1 MTEKRFIGIQHK
13 DKQINIS
20 MLETSEGS
28 HRPNTSFLYFWIV
41 ESRTDIL
48 SKLFSK
54 STKTLTTSINDLRDK
69 EFSGQSLSSEERFA
83 LSNFDKY
90 RIKVLN
96 SQESEEAFHEAYRKI
111 QVIANLGDWRDFLN
125 EDLGK

>member
-1 MTEKRFIGIQHK
+1 M
-13 DKQINIS
+13 D
-20 MLETSEGS
+20 
-28 HRPNTSFLYFWIV
+28 
-41 ESRTDIL
+41 SRRDIL

-54 STKTLTTSINDLRDK
+54 STKTLTNSINDLRDK
-69 EFSGQSLSSEERFA
+69 EFSGEKLSSEEKFA

-125 EDLGK
+125 EDLIK

>member
-1 MTEKRFIGIQHK
+1 M
-13 DKQINIS
+13 D
-20 MLETSEGS
+20 
-28 HRPNTSFLYFWIV
+28 
-41 ESRTDIL
+41 SRRDIL

-54 STKTLTTSINDLRDK
+54 STRTLTNSINDLRDK
-69 EFSGQSLSSEERFA
+69 EFSGEKLSSEERFA

-96 SQESEEAFHEAYRKI
+96 SQENDEAFHEAYRKI

-125 EDLGK
+125 EDLIK

>member
-1 MTEKRFIGIQHK
+1 M
-13 DKQINIS
+13 DS
-20 MLETSEGS
+20 
-28 HRPNTSFLYFWIV
+28 
-41 ESRTDIL
+41 SRDIL

-54 STKTLTTSINDLRDK
+54 STRTLTNSINDLRDK
-69 EFSGQSLSSEERFA
+69 EFSGEKLSSEEKFA

-125 EDLGK
+125 EDLIK

>member
-1 MTEKRFIGIQHK
+1 M
-13 DKQINIS
+13 D
-20 MLETSEGS
+20 
-28 HRPNTSFLYFWIV
+28 
-41 ESRTDIL
+41 SRRDIL

-54 STKTLTTSINDLRDK
+54 STRTLTNSINDLRDK
-69 EFSGQSLSSEERFA
+69 EFSGEKLSSEEKFA

-96 SQESEEAFHEAYRKI
+96 SQENEEAFHEAYRKI

-125 EDLGK
+125 EDLIK

>member
-1 MTEKRFIGIQHK
+1 MDTR
-13 DKQINIS
+13 
-20 MLETSEGS
+20 
-28 HRPNTSFLYFWIV
+28 R
-41 ESRTDIL
+41 DIL

-54 STKTLTTSINDLRDK
+54 STKTLTNSINDLRDK
-69 EFSGQSLSSEERFA
+69 EFSGEKLSSEERFA

-125 EDLGK
+125 EDLVK

>member
-1 MTEKRFIGIQHK
+1 MDSKR
-13 DKQINIS
+13 
-20 MLETSEGS
+20 
-28 HRPNTSFLYFWIV
+28 
-41 ESRTDIL
+41 DIL

-54 STKTLTTSINDLRDK
+54 STRTLTNSINDLRDK
-69 EFSGQSLSSEERFA
+69 EFSGEKLSSEERFA

-125 EDLGK
+125 EDLIK